1 MMLPDCTTLFI
12 GEDGSIKPGMLEF
25 IVEGILPLLHT
36 YYSLY
41 FSPKDAPSE
50 SLKCHEV
57 ETSAQIFNKLL
68 VMLY

>member
-1 MMLPDCTTLFI
+1 M
-12 GEDGSIKPGMLEF
+12 
-25 IVEGILPLLHT
+25 EGILPLLHT

-50 SLKCHEV
+50 SLKSQEI

-68 VMLY
+68 VMHALLTRARRRRVIVVSLCVCLSVTT